1 MTASTE
7 NYINLQNVY
16 RAKALSDA
24 EIVFGHVQRHLK
36 NLNLSLEKISLQDV
50 QHFCR
55 EVATLA
61 IVRGTRIC
69 DEYEH
74 SPNVPNLADQLETP
88 SSLMAHYVVLRA
100 MDRFVTEHGRAP
112 GDCHVE
118 ADTARIKAIAAKLL
132 AEWNVSTPLS
142 DDLAHELCRYGGA
155 EIHSVSAFLGNYFD
169 LYVNVF
175 YMNSVLAGGC
185 VAHELIKLVT
195 RQYRPIDN
203 TFVYNAITSE
213 TAVLQF

>member
-1 MTASTE
+1 MIYYLASLYLTYVLNIFYFKSKTFWILTRSVKDFTLNEGNGWLPVPGIISDMTASTE
-7 NYINLQNVY
+7 NYINLQNIY

-24 EIVFGHVQRHLK
+24 EIVFGHAQRHLK
-36 NLNLSLEKISLQDV
+36 ALNLSPDRISLQDV

-74 SPNVPNLADQLETP
+74 SPNVPNMADQLETP

-100 MDRFVTEHGRAP
+100 MDRFITEHGRAP

-118 ADTARIKAIAAKLL
+118 ADTARMKAIAAKLL
-132 AEWNVSTPLS
+132 AEWNVPTALS

-155 EIHSVSAFLGNYFD
+155 EIHSVSAFLG
-169 LYVNVF
+169 
-175 YMNSVLAGGC
+175 
-185 VAHELIKLVT
+185 
-195 RQYRPIDN
+195 
-203 TFVYNAITSE
+203 
-213 TAVLQF
+213 